1 MPPTAVAF
9 DLDDTLAVPT
19 RDRQTILSEAARAAG
34 APPLSREAYLAA
46 HAECLTEETREPIFA
61 ALLADHENETRASPA
76 AVAEAYRELIAEAL
90 TPVSGVERL
99 LDDLRGSYRVGLLT
113 NGPVVA
119 QHDKLRHLDWAGA
132 FDVELVTGSLAAG
145 KPDRRAFETLLAELG
160 TVPDE
165 TVYVGD
171 DVHADIAGAAGVGIT
186 PVQVTFDGSA
196 DRHPDAAATVDRDA
210 LSTDLPD
217 VLRRL

>member
-61 ALLADHENETRASPA
+61 ALLSDHQNETGASPA

-90 TPVSGVERL
+90 TPVAGVERL
-99 LDDLRGSYRVGLLT
+99 FDDLRGSYRVGLLT

-119 QHDKLRHLDWAGA
+119 QHDKLRNLDWVGA

-145 KPDRRAFETLLAELG
+145 KPDPRAFEALLAELG
-160 TVPDE
+160 TAPDD

-171 DVHADIAGAAGVGIT
+171 DIHADIAGAAGVGIT

-196 DRHPDAAATVDRDA
+196 DPHPDAAATVDRDA

>member
-61 ALLADHENETRASPA
+61 ALLSDHENETRASPA
-76 AVAEAYRELIAEAL
+76 AVAEAYRELITEAL

-145 KPDRRAFETLLAELG
+145 KPDRRAFEALLAELG
-160 TVPDE
+160 TAPDE

-210 LSTDLPD
+210 LSTGLPD

>member
-46 HAECLTEETREPIFA
+46 HAECLTEETREPIFT
-61 ALLADHENETRASPA
+61 ALLSEHDTAASPA
-76 AVAEAYRELIAEAL
+76 AVARAYRELIAEAL
-90 TPVSGVERL
+90 TPVSGVEWL
-99 LDDLRGSYRVGLLT
+99 LDRLRQRYRLGLLT

-119 QHDKLRHLDWAGA
+119 QHDKLRELDWAGA

-145 KPDRRAFETLLAELG
+145 KPDPRAFEALLAELD
-160 TVPDE
+160 TDPAE

-171 DVHADIAGAAGVGIT
+171 DAAADVEGAAGVGML
-186 PVQVTFDGSA
+186 PVQVVFEGSA
-196 DRHPDAAATVDRDA
+196 DPHPDAVAVIDRDDLA
-210 LSTDLPD
+210 TELPD
-217 VLRRL
+217 VLEGL

>member
-19 RDRQTILSEAARAAG
+19 RDRQTILHEAARIAG

-46 HAECLTEETREPIFA
+46 HAECLTEETREPIFT
-61 ALLADHENETRASPA
+61 ALLSEHDTAASPA
-76 AVAEAYRELIAEAL
+76 AVARAYRELIAEAL
-90 TPVSGVERL
+90 TPVSGVEWL
-99 LDDLRGSYRVGLLT
+99 LDRLRQQYRLGLLT

-119 QHDKLRHLDWAGA
+119 QHDKLRELDWAGA

-145 KPDRRAFETLLAELG
+145 KPDPRAFEALLAELDTDPG
-160 TVPDE
+160 E

-171 DVHADIAGAAGVGIT
+171 DVAADVEGAAGVGML
-186 PVQVTFDGSA
+186 PVQVVFPGSA
-196 DRHPDAAATVDRDA
+196 DPHPDAVAVIDRDDLA
-210 LSTDLPD
+210 TELPD
-217 VLRRL
+217 LLERL

>member
-9 DLDDTLAVPT
+9 DLDYTLAVPT
-19 RDRQTILSEAARAAG
+19 RDRQSILSEAAQVSG

-61 ALLADHENETRASPA
+61 ALLSEYETQASPA
-76 AVAEAYRELIAEAL
+76 AVAEAYRDLIAEAL
-90 TPVSGVERL
+90 VPVSGVEGL
-99 LDDLRGSYRVGLLT
+99 LDSLRGEYRVGLLT

-119 QHDKLRHLDWAGA
+119 QHDKLRKLDWVGA

-145 KPDRRAFETLLAELG
+145 KPDARAFEALLSELG
-160 TVPDE
+160 TTPEE

-171 DVHADIAGAAGVGIT
+171 DVHADIQGASDVGIT
-186 PVQVTFDGSA
+186 PIQVVFDGSA
-196 DRHPDAAATVDRDA
+196 DPHPDAAATVDRDSM
-210 LSTDLPD
+210 STDLPA
-217 VLRRL
+217 LLTRF

>member
-9 DLDDTLAVPT
+9 DLDDTLAVAT
-19 RDRQTILSEAARAAG
+19 RDRQTILSDAAQAAG

-61 ALLADHENETRASPA
+61 TLLSGQETGASPA

-90 TPVSGVERL
+90 TPVDSVERL
-99 LDDLRGSYRVGLLT
+99 LDDLRGEYRLGLLT

-119 QHDKLRHLDWAGA
+119 QHDKLRKLDWVGA
-132 FDVELVTGSLAAG
+132 FDAELVTGSLAAG
-145 KPDRRAFETLLAELG
+145 KPDTRAFEALLSELG
-160 TVPDE
+160 TAPGE

-171 DVHADIAGAAGVGIT
+171 DVHADIEGAAGVGIT
-186 PVQVTFDGSA
+186 PIQVTFDGSA
-196 DRHPDAAATVDRDA
+196 DPHPDAAATVDRDA
-210 LSTDLPD
+210 LAATLPD
-217 VLRRL
+217 LLRRL

>member
-1 MPPTAVAF
+1 V
-9 DLDDTLAVPT
+9 
-19 RDRQTILSEAARAAG
+19 
-34 APPLSREAYLAA
+34 
-46 HAECLTEETREPIFA
+46 TREPIFA
-61 ALLADHENETRASPA
+61 ALLSDHQNETGASPA

-90 TPVSGVERL
+90 TPVAGVERL
-99 LDDLRGSYRVGLLT
+99 FDDLRGSYRVGLLT

-119 QHDKLRHLDWAGA
+119 QHDKLRNLDWVGA

-145 KPDRRAFETLLAELG
+145 KPDPRAFEALLAELG
-160 TVPDE
+160 TAPDD

-171 DVHADIAGAAGVGIT
+171 DIHADIAGAAGVGIT

-196 DRHPDAAATVDRDA
+196 DPHPDAAATVDRDA

>member
-9 DLDDTLAVPT
+9 DLDYTLAVPT
-19 RDRQTILSEAARAAG
+19 RDRQTILSEAARLSG

-61 ALLADHENETRASPA
+61 ELLSDHETQATPA
-76 AVAEAYRELIAEAL
+76 AVAEAYRDLIAEAL
-90 TPVSGVERL
+90 VPVSGVERL
-99 LDDLRGSYRVGLLT
+99 LDGLREEYRVGLLT

-119 QHDKLRHLDWAGA
+119 QHDKLRKLDWAGA

-145 KPDRRAFETLLAELG
+145 KPDARAFEALLSELG
-160 TVPDE
+160 TTPAE

-171 DVHADIAGAAGVGIT
+171 DVHADIQGASAVGIT
-186 PVQVTFDGSA
+186 PVQVVFDGSA
-196 DRHPDAAATVDRDA
+196 DPHPDAVATIDRDS
-210 LSTDLPD
+210 LSTALPD
-217 VLRRL
+217 LLTRL